1 MEKKPQSQKPQS
13 QSVLALFLQ
22 FLKFGCFT
30 FGGGWSIVSQMQ
42 RLYVE
47 EKKIITNDDLL
58 DLTSVGRSLPGTMIG
73 NIAMLFGYRQAG
85 LVGGLVCVFG
95 MILPPLAILAVITLF
110 YTAFRDSY
118 WVAAAMTGIRTAV
131 VPIILSAA
139 FPLMKSGLSTG
150 VGIIIAIA
158 ALGAYLYGIGCVWL
172 VVGGAVVG
180 LLLRVIGYKGGHKA

>member
-1 MEKKPQSQKPQS
+1 MAENRTEKRKPEN
-13 QSVLALFLQ
+13 VLSLFLQ

-42 RLYVE
+42 KLYVE
-47 EKKIITNDDLL
+47 ERHTITNDDLL

-85 LVGGLVCVFG
+85 LLGGLACVVG
-95 MILPPLAILAVITLF
+95 MILPPMLILACITLF

-139 FPLMKSGLSTG
+139 FPLMKTGLSSR
-150 VGIIIAIA
+150 VGIVIAIA
-158 ALGAYLYGIGCVWL
+158 ALAAYLFGVGCVWL
-172 VVGGAVVG
+172 VIGGAVIG
-180 LLLRVIGYKGGHKA
+180 LVLRVVGYEGGAKA

>member
-1 MEKKPQSQKPQS
+1 MEKSK
-13 QSVLALFLQ
+13 SVPALFLQ

-42 RLYVE
+42 KLYVE
-47 EKKIITNDDLL
+47 ERGDITNDDLL

-73 NIAMLFGYRQAG
+73 NIAVLFGYRQAG
-85 LVGGLVCVFG
+85 VPGALVCLFG
-95 MILPPLAILAVITLF
+95 MILPPLSILAVITLF

-139 FPLMKSGLSTG
+139 FPLMKSGLSHR
-150 VGIIIAIA
+150 VGIVIAVA
-158 ALGAYLYGIGCVWL
+158 ALAAYLFGVGCVWL
-172 VVGGAVVG
+172 VVGGAVIG
-180 LLLRVIGYKGGHKA
+180 LLLRAIGYKGGQSA